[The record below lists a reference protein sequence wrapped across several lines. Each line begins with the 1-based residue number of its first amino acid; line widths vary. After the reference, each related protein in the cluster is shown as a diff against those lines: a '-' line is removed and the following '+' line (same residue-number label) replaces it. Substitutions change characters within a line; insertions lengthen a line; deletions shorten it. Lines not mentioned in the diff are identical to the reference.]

1 MSEGC
6 GAVPKSERQ
15 VQPNLT
21 SHKYSTNVF
30 DEGGDYAAQAGVQI
44 VKVTGFFR
52 NRHAADN
59 QNPRAKFAILER
71 CKLNEHQQRNHTSCR
86 AEQQTV
92 DPAQKAINAGRASF
106 WRLGGLQKT

>member
-6 GAVPKSERQ
+6 GAVPKSESQ
-15 VQPNLT
+15 VWPNLT

-44 VKVTGFFR
+44 VKAAGFFL

-92 DPAQKAINAGRASF
+92 DPAHKAVSAGRASF
-106 WRLGGLQKT
+106 WRVGGLQQT

>member
-1 MSEGC
+1 M
-6 GAVPKSERQ
+6 
-15 VQPNLT
+15 
-21 SHKYSTNVF
+21 F

-44 VKVTGFFR
+44 VKVTGFFC

-106 WRLGGLQKT
+106 GRLGGLQKT

>member
-1 MSEGC
+1 
-6 GAVPKSERQ
+6 
-15 VQPNLT
+15 
-21 SHKYSTNVF
+21 VF

-44 VKVTGFFR
+44 VKATGFFC
-52 NRHAADN
+52 NRYAADN

-92 DPAQKAINAGRASF
+92 DPAQKAINAGLASF
-106 WRLGGLQKT
+106 WRVGGLQQT

>member
-6 GAVPKSERQ
+6 GAVPKSESQ
-15 VQPNLT
+15 VRPNLT

-44 VKVTGFFR
+44 VKATGFFY
-52 NRHAADN
+52 NGHAADN

-92 DPAQKAINAGRASF
+92 YPAQKTINAGRASF
-106 WRLGGLQKT
+106 WRVGGLQQT

>member
-1 MSEGC
+1 
-6 GAVPKSERQ
+6 V
-15 VQPNLT
+15 L
-21 SHKYSTNVF
+21 

-44 VKVTGFFR
+44 VKVTGFFC

-71 CKLNEHQQRNHTSCR
+71 CKLNEHQQRNHTSYR

-106 WRLGGLQKT
+106 WRLGGLQQT

>member
-1 MSEGC
+1 M
-6 GAVPKSERQ
+6 
-15 VQPNLT
+15 
-21 SHKYSTNVF
+21 F

-44 VKVTGFFR
+44 VKVTGFFC

-71 CKLNEHQQRNHTSCR
+71 CKLNEHQQRNLTSCR

-106 WRLGGLQKT
+106 GRLGGPQKT

>member
-1 MSEGC
+1 M
-6 GAVPKSERQ
+6 
-15 VQPNLT
+15 PN
-21 SHKYSTNVF
+21 
-30 DEGGDYAAQAGVQI
+30 EGGEYAAQAGVQI
-44 VKVTGFFR
+44 VKATGFFC

-59 QNPRAKFAILER
+59 QNPHAKFAILER

-106 WRLGGLQKT
+106 GRLGGLQKT

>member
-1 MSEGC
+1 M
-6 GAVPKSERQ
+6 PKSESQ
-15 VQPNLT
+15 VRPNLT
-21 SHKYSTNVF
+21 PHKYSTNVP
-30 DEGGDYAAQAGVQI
+30 DEGGEYAAQAGVQMG
-44 VKVTGFFR
+44 KATGFFCS
-52 NRHAADN
+52 RHAADN

-106 WRLGGLQKT
+106 GRVGGLRQT